1 MVAARRAILFV
12 LEVCPSYSGIVFE
25 GDSILTL
32 AAMRNSGEDTS
43 VSACWG
49 PSSMTFVLICWSL
62 TKSNSIMFERKQF
75 QQHTGWLDW
84 ELDVEMQWR
93 GDPPVLLS
101 DTLIVDNSY

>member
-1 MVAARRAILFV
+1 MVAARRAIIFV
-12 LEVCPSYSGIVFE
+12 LEVCPSYSGIVFV
-25 GDSILTL
+25 GDSILHL
-32 AAMRNSGEDTS
+32 AATRNSGEDTS
-43 VSACWG
+43 VSACWA

-62 TKSNSIMFERKQF
+62 TQSNSIMFERKQF

-101 DTLIVDNSY
+101 DTLIVDHS